1 VSVHRGVSTV
11 VRVTVKSQG
20 KRVRGRTV
28 HLRGPG
34 FDRVRKTDSKGQASF
49 TVRPKKNGQAA
60 VSTQFCGD
68 DLTISVRAVKHHDE

>member
-1 VSVHRGVSTV
+1 VHRGVSTV
-11 VRVTVKSQG
+11 IRVTVKSLG

-28 HLRGPG
+28 HIRGPG
-34 FDRVRKTDSKGQASF
+34 FDRNRRTNSKGQASF

-68 DLTISVRAVKHHDE
+68 DLTISVRRVKHHDD